1 MLNKNVF
8 ILNVQYMQNIYESI
22 FDKKKTYLCDVAYHP
37 QLIFSSIVVK
47 NTSHIFT

>member
-22 FDKKKTYLCDVAYHP
+22 FDKKK
-37 QLIFSSIVVK
+37 
-47 NTSHIFT
+47 HICVMLRIIHN